1 MVTPRFQSWL
11 TSLAVWLRETSRPLR
26 TWLFRHVWIPLR
38 RAVRSGRSWPGRRG
52 ARLARRP
59 AVPGRLHHRAAPPKS
74 PRDRRWPM
82 GITVLY
88 AVAVATA
95 VYGVVRIVLDFSGAS
110 LGYLAGLVGIFM
122 AAGAGIQQIGKQR
135 EERRQGRLQAEQE
148 SLRRF
153 DERFSAV
160 THDLAAG
167 TPGERAGAAAALMS
181 FLRDGNT
188 PYHQQTYYYIL
199 SQLQSAAPQP
209 TVQHTLVRAFE
220 YASHLVLPALA
231 ESTRAVPDAPQ
242 SRRHSHGPGGG
253 DRWQPLGERRLAL
266 DFGGATLAGADL
278 SLLELSEADLSKT
291 DLSRAL
297 LYGSCLWR
305 AHGANTNL
313 ASACL
318 RHANLEEAVLPR
330 LHAPEADFT
339 NANLVAARFAA
350 RGRNFPRP
358 RDMSGRAVLRD
369 AQFVRAR
376 LQGACLNGADLRDA
390 RFDGANLKGASFH
403 GALLNEAALRTVL
416 RSVKE
421 SWRKARWDPATVHEL
436 NRLRYA
442 KRGGRR
448 PASPRRKA
456 ADVPARDYRR
466 HPYRQHQ
473 DPPRRIPRAA

>member
-1 MVTPRFQSWL
+1 MVTPGLQSWP
-11 TSLAVWLRETSRPLR
+11 TSLAVRPRQVSRRLRS
-26 TWLFRHVWIPLR
+26 WLFRHAWVPFR
-38 RAVRSGRSWPGRRG
+38 RAVRSGRSWPARQM
-52 ARLARRP
+52 ARLTRRP
-59 AVPGRLHHRAAPPKS
+59 AASGRLHHRAAPARS
-74 PRDRRWPM
+74 PRDWRWPV
-82 GITVLY
+82 GITLLY
-88 AVAVATA
+88 AAAVAAA

-167 TPGERAGAAAALMS
+167 TPDERAGAAAALMS
-181 FLRDGNT
+181 FLREGNT

-199 SQLQSAAPQP
+199 SQLKSAAPQRA
-209 TVQHTLVRAFE
+209 VQHTLVRAFE

-231 ESTRAVPDAPQ
+231 ESTDAPE
-242 SRRHSHGPGGG
+242 SRRHSHQPAGSDP
-253 DRWQPLGERRLAL
+253 WQPLRERRLAL
-266 DFGGATLAGADL
+266 DFAGATLAGADL
-278 SLLELSEADLSKT
+278 SSLELSEADLSRT

-305 AHGANTNL
+305 VHGANANL

-318 RHANLEEAVLPR
+318 RHANLEEAVL
-330 LHAPEADFT
+330 LQVHAPEADFT
-339 NANLVAARFAA
+339 DANLVAARFAA
-350 RGRNFPRP
+350 RGRCFSRP

-376 LQGACLNGADLRDA
+376 LQGACMDGADLRDA
-390 RFDGANLKGASFH
+390 RFDGANLKGATFH

-416 RSVKE
+416 RSVQE

-442 KRGGRR
+442 KGGRR
-448 PASPRRKA
+448 PPASPRRKA

-466 HPYRQHQ
+466 HPYRQHE